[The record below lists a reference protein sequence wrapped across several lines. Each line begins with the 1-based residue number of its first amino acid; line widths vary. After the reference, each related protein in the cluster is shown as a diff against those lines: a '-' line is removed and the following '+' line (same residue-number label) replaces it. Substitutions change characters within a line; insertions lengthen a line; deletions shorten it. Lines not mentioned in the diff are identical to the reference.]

1 MKRILILLLPLIIWS
16 TSAWSNEYQYEADV
30 KGMVCSFCAYS
41 VGKNISKLPGVVKES
56 VDVSLKKGEVRFRS
70 SSRVTQ
76 EMLEPLF
83 TKSGF
88 TISGLTE
95 KEIKLA
101 SKPSAKANPI
111 LEIKLPGSDTKKFEP
126 VIKAIGDIAAATTS
140 RLVVE
145 APQSLEMDILKPL
158 LMGRQQVVKVEFIAI
173 TQRSIRLRMFDG
185 PDK

>member
-1 MKRILILLLPLIIWS
+1 MKRILILLLPLIVWS
-16 TSAWSNEYQYEADV
+16 TSAWSNEYQYEANV

-95 KEIKLA
+95 TEVKLA
-101 SKPSAKANPI
+101 SKPSAKVDPI
-111 LEIKLPGSDTKKFEP
+111 LELKLPGSDAEKFEP
-126 VIKAIGDIAAATTS
+126 VIKAIGDIAAATPS

-145 APQSLEMDILKPL
+145 APQSLEMDILKLL
-158 LMGRQQVVKVEFIAI
+158 LMRRQQVVKVEFIPVK
-173 TQRSIRLRMFDG
+173 QESIRVRLFDR
-185 PDK
+185 PAK